1 MDAAQP
7 ENRNLESGGGGGGGP
22 REGGGLEAWLPVE
35 GGDDDGRLGC
45 VTNFLS
51 FFLSPFS
58 LSLSS
63 GSPTGR
69 FAAMQPIIFS
79 R

>member
-58 LSLSS
+58 LSLIRQ
-63 GSPTGR
+63 PDR
-69 FAAMQPIIFS
+69 QVRRDAANYF
-79 R
+79 